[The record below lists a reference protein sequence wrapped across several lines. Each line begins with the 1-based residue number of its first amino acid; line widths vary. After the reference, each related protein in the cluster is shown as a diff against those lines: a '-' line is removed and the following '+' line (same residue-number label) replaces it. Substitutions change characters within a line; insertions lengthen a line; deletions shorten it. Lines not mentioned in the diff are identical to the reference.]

1 MSLLSDAK
9 EVRSAIAAIVRDEIE
24 KQTGDCLRVR
34 KAIVQTA
41 PNGSVCGVQ
50 LMGDL
55 NRNGMPKVINLP
67 YSSKVSSVSV
77 GSVVWVAVLGPSMRN
92 AIVWET
98 ANFR

>member
-24 KQTGDCLRVR
+24 RQTGDCFRVR
-34 KAIVQTA
+34 KAVVKSS
-41 PNGSVCGVQ
+41 PNGSTCSVQ
-50 LMGDL
+50 LIGDDTTL
-55 NRNGMPKVINLP
+55 ALP